1 MPISV
6 STFREQ
12 LEAMNA
18 DALDEYYRHSAGLKP
33 TLEIA
38 AIYERYPD
46 LTALEQVQ
54 AMEAEGAPVEL
65 RQYAAEGYI
74 GNGVKLL
81 TDQVANTEAELSVSL
96 GEESI
101 PYRAVRPRL
110 MNEPDA
116 GRRRDLHARRCD
128 ATEQHLNPILAEI
141 AETERGL
148 TRDVGANTVLEL
160 YTSFGYDPVAL
171 HRSTSQLLED
181 TEDLY
186 RTHMDARLRQT
197 LGLGLDDASPA
208 DLARLWRAPEFD
220 RGFPPERA
228 LPALRA
234 TLAALGVDLDSQS
247 NVELDIAERP
257 NKVPRAFCAPVR
269 VPDRVVLVILPQ
281 GGPEDYQALFHE
293 AGHTEH
299 FAHTSRDLPAEHRLL
314 GDNGVTEGYAFLL
327 EHLVRIGAGSASR
340 LDFGPIEEYVRFSAL
355 TKLFSCAGTRPSSPT
370 RSSCTPG
377 RRWTRCRGDT
387 PRCSPKPWACRIPRA
402 TTWRMWTA
410 ASTAPTTCGRGRSRP
425 SCASHLRDRFG
436 TQWYQASGAG
446 SLVREMWNLG
456 QSMNADDLLQ
466 EVTGSRIDF
475 GVLTAEAHEAL
486 DRLPRPAR

>member
-1 MPISV
+1 
-6 STFREQ
+6 
-12 LEAMNA
+12 
-18 DALDEYYRHSAGLKP
+18 
-33 TLEIA
+33 
-38 AIYERYPD
+38 
-46 LTALEQVQ
+46 
-54 AMEAEGAPVEL
+54 
-65 RQYAAEGYI
+65 
-74 GNGVKLL
+74 
-81 TDQVANTEAELSVSL
+81 
-96 GEESI
+96 
-101 PYRAVRPRL
+101 
-110 MNEPDA
+110 
-116 GRRRDLHARRCD
+116 
-128 ATEQHLNPILAEI
+128 
-141 AETERGL
+141 
-148 TRDVGANTVLEL
+148 
-160 YTSFGYDPVAL
+160 
-171 HRSTSQLLED
+171 
-181 TEDLY
+181 
-186 RTHMDARLRQT
+186 MDARLRQT

-234 TLAALGVDLDSQS
+234 TLTALGVDLDSQS

-327 EHLVRIGAGSASR
+327 EHLVSDRRWLSSR

-355 TKLFSCAGTRPSSPT
+355 TKLFFVRRYAAKLAYEIELHTGAPLDTL
-370 RSSCTPG
+370 PG
-377 RRWTRCRGDT
+377 RYCALLTQAVGVPYPTSDYLEDVDGGFYCTSYLRA
-387 PRCSPKPWACRIPRA
+387 WAFETQLRE
-402 TTWRMWTA
+402 
-410 ASTAPTTCGRGRSRP
+410 
-425 SCASHLRDRFG
+425 HLRDRFG
-436 TQWYQASGAG
+436 TQWYQTSGAG

>member
-12 LEAMNA
+12 LEEMNA

-46 LTALEQVQ
+46 LTALEQVR
-54 AMEAEGAPVEL
+54 AMEDEAAPVEL

-81 TDQVANTEAELSVSL
+81 TDQVANTEAELSVTL
-96 GEESI
+96 GDESI

-116 GRRRDLHARRCD
+116 GRRRDLYDRRCD

-141 AETERGL
+141 TETERAL
-148 TRDVGANTVLEL
+148 TRDVGADTVLEL
-160 YTSFGYDPVAL
+160 YTRFGYDPIAL

-197 LGLGLDDASPA
+197 LGLGLDEASPA

-234 TLAALGVDLDSQS
+234 TLAGLGVDLDSQS

-269 VPDRVVLVILPQ
+269 VPDRVMLVILPQ

-327 EHLVRIGAGSASR
+327 EHLVSDRRWLTSR

-355 TKLFSCAGTRPSSPT
+355 TKLFFVRRYAAKLAYEIELHTGAPLETL
-370 RSSCTPG
+370 PG
-377 RRWTRCRGDT
+377 RYSALLTQAVGVPYPTSDYLEDVDGGFYCTSYLRA
-387 PRCSPKPWACRIPRA
+387 WAFETQLRE
-402 TTWRMWTA
+402 
-410 ASTAPTTCGRGRSRP
+410 
-425 SCASHLRDRFG
+425 HLRDRFG
-436 TQWYQASGAG
+436 TQWHQTGGAG

-456 QSMNADDLLQ
+456 QSLNADDLLQ

-486 DRLPRPAR
+486 G